1 MVLSIYSCILSE
13 ATDPLLPIAATVH
26 NLAQTAEI
34 VDSLGSIALP
44 MRVHTLTAAV
54 ADVYIAISFSFILH
68 GKRTGFYGTNH
79 IITRLVLYIIH

>member
-1 MVLSIYSCILSE
+1 
-13 ATDPLLPIAATVH
+13 
-26 NLAQTAEI
+26 
-34 VDSLGSIALP
+34 

-68 GKRTGFYGTNH
+68 GKRTGFYGYVQVSLPYPKNTGATDGEYSTNH